1 MSKNEM
7 ERLVKEFLKDVKI
20 KLPDWL
26 KDKKEYKE
34 ILAELED
41 HVWSKAEELSN
52 TGQPTLETVQVAIE
66 QMGTPENIA
75 KEYKRRGTPKVYI
88 TKELWPLYIKV
99 LTILFLVIIAV
110 NIIIP
115 IINVI
120 FDNISADEI
129 VESIATGLQAG
140 LFGSFAVVT
149 IIFVALSMQGYF
161 PEDFKSKKS
170 LKDEAKQVELAK
182 ERGLAYQTKDGKP
195 LKPFIK
201 PVGEIIGGI
210 VVISIGL
217 FLFIQPIPGLN
228 ELIDPEFLLLVRFGS
243 LFIITEGFLDMT
255 RGLIGNRQVSTHQI
269 IHIITIIVKLTSI
282 SIAVLMMMRPEIF
295 PIIIYSESSD
305 VFQNIGIKPE
315 FYNTF
320 RAIAALVITGIALS
334 TIENFYNIYKLQ
346 KYRI

>member
-1 MSKNEM
+1 MIENEM
-7 ERLVKEFLKDVKI
+7 ESLVKEFLKKVKI

-26 KDKKEYKE
+26 KDKKEHKE

-41 HVWSKAEELSN
+41 HIWSKAEELSS
-52 TGQPTLETVQVAIE
+52 TGQPTLETVQEAIDH
-66 QMGTPENIA
+66 MGTPENIA

-99 LTILFLVIIAV
+99 LTILFLVVIAV

-115 IINVI
+115 IINII
-120 FDNISADEI
+120 FDNVSAEE
-129 VESIATGLQAG
+129 VAESLATGIQMG
-140 LFGSFAVVT
+140 LLGSFAIVT

-182 ERGLAYQTKDGKP
+182 ERDLAYETKNGKP

-210 VVISIGL
+210 VVIAIGL

-243 LFIITEGFLDMT
+243 LFIITEGFFDLT
-255 RGLIGNRQVSTHQI
+255 RGLIGNRQVNTHQI
-269 IHIITIIVKLTSI
+269 IHIITIIVKLSSI
-282 SIAVLMMMRPEIF
+282 SIAIFMMMRPEIF
-295 PIIIYSESSD
+295 PIIVFDDPSD
-305 VFQNIGIKPE
+305 TFQNIGIDPE

-320 RAIAALVITGIALS
+320 RAIAVLVIIGMALS

-346 KYRI
+346 KYKI